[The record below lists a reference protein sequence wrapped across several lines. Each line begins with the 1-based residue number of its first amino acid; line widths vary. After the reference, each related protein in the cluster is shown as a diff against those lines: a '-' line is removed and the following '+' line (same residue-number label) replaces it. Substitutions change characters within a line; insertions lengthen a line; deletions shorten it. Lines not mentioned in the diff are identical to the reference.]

1 MAQQSIEIESLSHL
15 GPLPVASKV
24 GPLVESSII
33 NPFDPGTR
41 DVPETFE
48 AQAENLFVHI
58 GQALEA
64 AGGGWDD
71 LAKVTFFVADP
82 REGREKLNGPWV
94 ERYPDPA
101 ARPAR
106 HTMKVD
112 GGGEV
117 KVSCVFTAYVAG

>member
-48 AQAENLFVHI
+48 AQAENLFIHI
-58 GQALEA
+58 GQALQA

-82 REGREKLNGPWV
+82 SEARALLNVPWL
-94 ERYPDPA
+94 ERYPDPSE
-101 ARPAR
+101 RPAR
-106 HTMKVD
+106 HTMKID
-112 GGGEV
+112 MGDTV
-117 KVSCVFTAYVAG
+117 KVSCVFTAYITG

>member
-15 GPLPVASKV
+15 GPLPVASTV

-48 AQAENLFVHI
+48 EQAENLFLHI
-58 GQALEA
+58 GQALQA
-64 AGGGWDD
+64 AGGGWGD

-82 REGREKLNGPWV
+82 SEARALLNVPWL
-94 ERYPDPA
+94 ERYPNPSE
-101 ARPAR
+101 RPAR
-106 HTMKVD
+106 HTMKID
-112 GGGEV
+112 MGDTV
-117 KVSCVFTAYVAG
+117 KVSCVFTAYIAD